1 MKELIRDE
9 LVEVN
14 GGTLTLPKWFKT
26 SIWVLAASYVIDH
39 WADLKSG
46 IVDGYTD
53 GANSN

>member
-14 GGTLTLPKWFKT
+14 GGTITIPKWFKT

-39 WADLKSG
+39 WADLKAG